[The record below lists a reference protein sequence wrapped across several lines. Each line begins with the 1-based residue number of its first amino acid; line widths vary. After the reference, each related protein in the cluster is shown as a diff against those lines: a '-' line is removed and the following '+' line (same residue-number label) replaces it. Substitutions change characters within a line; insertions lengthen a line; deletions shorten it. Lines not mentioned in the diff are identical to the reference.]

1 MERKTKALIAVI
13 ILALIFSAI
22 VSFVLG
28 TAVIA
33 HAETIKRVSSDAK
46 KETDSDGNRYI
57 IRHAKKQVG
66 LIRYRGNIYYAHR
79 TKSALYPV
87 GALATDCFKEIDGD
101 WYYFGKTGKAQKRD
115 SRYIDIRSRNST
127 VRSIITPGTGGTE
140 RYNTREHRYQV
151 RNGRRWES
159 VGMQTY
165 PYGQMD
171 FQP

>member
-1 MERKTKALIAVI
+1 MKKSDKRRIAAILAII
-13 ILALIFSAI
+13 ILCGMVWYILGSTII
-22 VSFVLG
+22 V
-28 TAVIA
+28 
-33 HAETIKRVSSDAK
+33 HAEPVRKVSSSATMKTDA
-46 KETDSDGNRYI
+46 DGNRYI
-57 IRHAKKQVG
+57 TRHGKKQVG

-151 RNGRRWES
+151 KNGRRWET